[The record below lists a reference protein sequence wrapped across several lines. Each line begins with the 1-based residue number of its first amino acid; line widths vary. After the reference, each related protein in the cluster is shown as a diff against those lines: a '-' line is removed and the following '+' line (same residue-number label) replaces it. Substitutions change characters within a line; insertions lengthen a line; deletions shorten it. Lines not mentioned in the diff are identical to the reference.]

1 MQKSAFLGHF
11 PSASDRISFVFD
23 PNIKIKKRKFAD
35 FSALSFCN
43 EQNFLA
49 PVVWKLKSS
58 KCAMSAFSGFFP
70 LFLTASLLFY
80 IQI

>member
-1 MQKSAFLGHF
+1 MPKSAFLGHF
-11 PSASDRISFVFD
+11 PSVFGRISFVFD

-49 PVVWKLKSS
+49 PL
-58 KCAMSAFSGFFP
+58 
-70 LFLTASLLFY
+70 
-80 IQI
+80 I

>member
-1 MQKSAFLGHF
+1 MPKSAFLGHF
-11 PSASDRISFVFD
+11 SSVLDRISFVFD

-35 FSALSFCN
+35 FSVLSFCN

-70 LFLTASLLFY
+70 VCLTVSSLFF
-80 IQI
+80 I